1 MICTY
6 IKIITIKVIGF
17 QQFFLPVDA
26 DGLLTIILLDTEI
39 SHIWLNLLNGSVME
53 KIYRIIV

>member
-26 DGLLTIILLDTEI
+26 DGLPTIILLDTEI